1 MHCRWF
7 LEQNKEAVF
16 LLGGQS
22 ASYRIIRN
30 LKHKFNVKFSLVY
43 IQQLLRIFHGILVV
57 GKEDLLE

>member
-1 MHCRWF
+1 M
-7 LEQNKEAVF
+7 
-16 LLGGQS
+16 LGGQS

-43 IQQLLRIFHGILVV
+43 IQQLLRIFHEILVV